1 MNRNAYKQLAI
12 RAGKKL
18 GLAGIALVG
27 FVNQCLAAGPDFT
40 GMTSQVDW
48 TTAIAAILLVAGG
61 LAGVYVVLTGSGL
74 INQKL
79 KKGS

>member
-1 MNRNAYKQLAI
+1 MLKKVSGVLVSLAP
-12 RAGKKL
+12 
-18 GLAGIALVG
+18 LAS
-27 FVNQCLAAGPDFT
+27 FAAGPDFT

-48 TTAIAAILLVAGG
+48 TTAIAAILLVSGG